1 MPASLVSAFLRNCR
15 QQASSVLCNPDVK
28 LSLFD
33 AAMQTVLSR
42 ELHR

>member
-1 MPASLVSAFLRNCR
+1 
-15 QQASSVLCNPDVK
+15 LCNPDVK